1 MPPWTP
7 GFSSLVRASS
17 RPSVPCCR
25 GDGADTRALV
35 LEGDPGV
42 GKTSL
47 WERGVAWAREDG
59 RRVLVA
65 RASEDEGGLPFAG
78 LIDLFDAVTS
88 EELGSVPA
96 PQVRALDVAL
106 YRADPTDRPPEAQVI
121 SLAVLS
127 ALRALSEGERILVAI
142 DDLQWLDSASEEA
155 IAYAARRLHA
165 EPVTFLL
172 ARRPGRRTAVEKAF
186 PDEQLV
192 RVDVG
197 AISLGATRQILAARL
212 GLRLPH
218 HLLRRV
224 YETTMGNPLFAI
236 EVGRMLAGRD
246 LDTLG
251 DDLPVPDDVEDL
263 LGLRVAD
270 LDEPARRVLLA
281 IALHPDLRV
290 GQLGDLAGPAA
301 LDAAVAAG
309 VVTVDGERVRA
320 AHPLLAAAAKRQ
332 AAEDE
337 QRELHRGLAEVVAD
351 EQRRALHLALATTVP
366 DEELAT
372 GLDAAAARAAARG
385 ATRLAIDLAAH
396 AWRLT
401 PPETPDV
408 DRVLALGRHLH
419 DAGEKQ
425 RLTELLGPRL
435 ESLPAGRRPRDGVP
449 PADRGPARAGQR
461 RHRRAP
467 RAGAGRGG

>member
-1 MPPWTP
+1 M
-7 GFSSLVRASS
+7 
-17 RPSVPCCR
+17 
-25 GDGADTRALV
+25 
-35 LEGDPGV
+35 
-42 GKTSL
+42 
-47 WERGVAWAREDG
+47 
-59 RRVLVA
+59 LVA

-127 ALRALSEGERILVAI
+127 SLRALSEGERILVAI

-251 DDLPVPDDVEDL
+251 NDLPVPEHVEEV

-270 LDEPARRVLLA
+270 LEDPAGRVLLT
-281 IALHPDLRV
+281 L
-290 GQLGDLAGPAA
+290 A
-301 LDAAVAAG
+301 LDSDVRVSHVQDLFGPVALRAAVDAG
-309 VVTVDGERVRA
+309 VVTVEGERVRA

-332 AAEDE
+332 ARAEDT
-337 QRELHRGLAEVVAD
+337 QELHRRLAEVVAD
-351 EQRRALHLALATTVP
+351 EQRRSLHLALATTEP
-366 DEELAT
+366 DEELARR
-372 GLDAAAARAAARG
+372 LDAAAARAAARG
-385 ATRLAIDLAAH
+385 ATRLAVDMGAH
-396 AWRLT
+396 ALRLT
-401 PPETPDV
+401 PP
-408 DRVLALGRHLH
+408 RHV
-419 DAGEKQ
+419 
-425 RLTELLGPRL
+425 
-435 ESLPAGRRPRDGVP
+435 GRRPRAGPRPPPRGRRRQGASHRAADGP
-449 PADRGPARAGQR
+449 GGHAAGRRCPGAGLHAADRRGGAGQR
-461 RHRRAP
+461 RHP
-467 RAGAGRGG
+467 RSAGEGAGRGGRRSHAACSGAAVPGRARGGRRGAAAWRAPTTAPPRRSR